1 MAQQQ
6 QQQQPSLACP
16 HPRRGARPDVLP
28 RLPDDDQFAMNKGN
42 VVDALAVLPLSCA
55 P

>member
-6 QQQQPSLACP
+6 PNPACQ
-16 HPRRGARPDVLP
+16 HSRRGARPDVLP
-28 RLPDDDQFAMNKGN
+28 RLPDDDQFALDKGN
-42 VVDALAVLPLSCA
+42 VVDAFAVLPLSCA